1 MPEMSNRDW
10 VTHGLDLLARGLK
23 PFVDRHM
30 RSVGDGEHWAEE
42 FKSELDKKDKRTV
55 KQYSTDD
62 PSFLLLVLCRRWQR
76 VFADRFDDGHRRKA
90 HRSTMKLRERRNE
103 WAHFRPIGP
112 NETRDV
118 INHVRRLL
126 LAVDAREQDDARD
139 LQHQHERW
147 LGTMSSGTTQDA
159 RGTGPVTSG
168 RRASARRSPHA
179 WFEADSPLGRVLV
192 AHNGGSVTG
201 LRIADEGG
209 ERDTI
214 LPWQRTRTI
223 ASFAEFMRDEVQ
235 TEINYDPSGAPALVK
250 RVRTSLTENPTDVDV
265 DLLWLPIS
273 YQTVLKRTRLIP
285 RGEVMTYSEVADAV
299 GRPGEA
305 RLVGHAL
312 AHNPVPLLVPCHRV
326 VPTDRRAGDFGKWG
340 YEPTLKAQLL
350 AYEGVLE

>member
-42 FKSELDKKDKRTV
+42 FTSELAKHKGPITEC
-55 KQYSTDD
+55 SIDD
-62 PSFLLLVLCRRWQR
+62 PSFLLQVFCKRWKR
-76 VFADRFDDGHRRKA
+76 IFADRLDDVHRTEA
-90 HRSTMKLRERRNE
+90 HRSANKLRQRRNE
-103 WAHFRPIGP
+103 WAHFSPIGP
-112 NETRDV
+112 DEARDV
-118 INHVRRLL
+118 IIHVRRLL
-126 LAVDAREQDDARD
+126 LAVDAREQDDARYLED
-139 LQHQHERW
+139 ELERW
-147 LGTMSSGTTQDA
+147 LGTMSSGAARDA
-159 RGTGPVTSG
+159 RGWVAVISGPP
-168 RRASARRSPHA
+168 ASARRSPHA

-201 LRIADEGG
+201 LRIADEGS

-214 LPWQRTRTI
+214 LPWQRTKTI

-235 TEINYDPSGAPALVK
+235 TEINYDPSGAPALVE
-250 RVRTSLTENPTDVDV
+250 RVRTSLTVNPTDVDV

-285 RGEVMTYSEVADAV
+285 RGEVMTYSELADAV

-326 VPTDRRAGDFGKWG
+326 VPTDRRTGDFGKWG
-340 YEPTLKAQLL
+340 YESTLKAQLL

>member
-55 KQYSTDD
+55 KQYSIDD
-62 PSFLLLVLCRRWQR
+62 PSFLLQVFCKRWKR
-76 VFADRFDDGHRRKA
+76 VFADRFDDVHRTEA
-90 HRSTMKLRERRNE
+90 HRSARRLRERRNE

-112 NETRDV
+112 DEAKDV
-118 INHVRRLL
+118 IIRVRRLL
-126 LAVDAREQDDARD
+126 LAVDAREQDDARYLED
-139 LQHQHERW
+139 ELERW
-147 LGTMSSGTTQDA
+147 LGTMSYGTAIDTRGSGA
-159 RGTGPVTSG
+159 VTSG
-168 RRASARRSPHA
+168 RPASARRSPHA
-179 WFEADSPLGRVLV
+179 WFKADSPLGPVLV
-192 AHNGGSVTG
+192 AHSGDSVTG

-209 ERDTI
+209 EHDTI
-214 LPWQRTRTI
+214 LPWQRTKTI

-235 TEINYDPSGAPALVK
+235 TEINYDPSCAPDLVE
-250 RVRTSLTENPTDVDV
+250 RVRTSIMENPTDVDV

-273 YQTVLKRTRLIP
+273 YQAVLKRTRLIP
-285 RGEVMTYSEVADAV
+285 RGEVVTYSELADAV

-340 YEPTLKAQLL
+340 YEPTRKAQLL